1 MEQLPTTARMQEV
14 EQRMEQLPRV
24 AVGLK
29 VGKDVNMR
37 RPTNPLPVEEACIQ
51 PDAESRIG

>member
-1 MEQLPTTARMQEV
+1 
-14 EQRMEQLPRV
+14 MEQLPRV

-37 RPTNPLPVEEACIQ
+37 RPTNSFPVQEACIQ
-51 PDAESRIG
+51 PDTASRIG